1 MTGRRPTSPTIVSI
15 AMWSRRYRLRLCLGI
30 ATFAVPLLASTST
43 TWEMTSFSDFVKGK
57 FDGVSLGRDGRLS
70 LAPKLDTL
78 FTSEQ
83 PVIWSVAS
91 GPDGALYAA
100 TGHRGRVFRIE
111 PNGASKLLWT
121 ADRPEVFAI
130 AVDKSGILY
139 AASSP
144 DGKIYRIENG
154 KASEYFDPKTKYIW
168 SLALAPDG
176 TLYAGTGDGGQVF
189 RITGPGKGEPY

>member
-1 MTGRRPTSPTIVSI
+1 MAALV
-15 AMWSRRYRLRLCLGI
+15 
-30 ATFAVPLLASTST
+30 FAAALILAAPCSASTSAV
-43 TWEMTSFSDFVKGK
+43 WEMTSFSDFVKGK

-100 TGHRGRVFRIE
+100 TGNRGRVFRIE
-111 PNGASKLLWT
+111 PNGAAKLYWT

-130 AVDKSGILY
+130 AVDKKGIVY

-144 DGKIYRIENG
+144 DGKDLSHRERQGIGILR
-154 KASEYFDPKTKYIW
+154 SEDNVH
-168 SLALAPDG
+168 LVAR
-176 TLYAGTGDGGQVF
+176 GG
-189 RITGPGKGEPY
+189 R

>member
-1 MTGRRPTSPTIVSI
+1 MTP
-15 AMWSRRYRLRLCLGI
+15 SRFCTAGGL
-30 ATFAVPLLASTST
+30 ATGAFAAFLLTAPLLASTSAL
-43 TWEMTSFSDFVKGK
+43 WEMTSFSDFVKGK

-83 PVIWSVAS
+83 PVIWSVATA
-91 GPDGALYAA
+91 PDGALYAA
-100 TGHRGRVFRIE
+100 TGHRGRIFRIE

-121 ADRPEVFAI
+121 ADRPEIFAI
-130 AVDKSGILY
+130 TVDKAGILY

-154 KASEYFDPKTKYIW
+154 KAAEYFDPKTKYMSSSSTRARPRRRAW
-168 SLALAPDG
+168 
-176 TLYAGTGDGGQVF
+176 
-189 RITGPGKGEPY
+189 

>member
-1 MTGRRPTSPTIVSI
+1 MTPTLPSPSTTSPSPRTKLSP
-15 AMWSRRYRLRLCLGI
+15 WGRLAVCAGL
-30 ATFAVPLLASTST
+30 AVPLLASTST

-70 LAPKLDTL
+70 LAPKLDPL
-78 FTSEQ
+78 FPSEQ

-91 GPDGALYAA
+91 GPDGAIYAA

-111 PNGASKLLWT
+111 PNGTSKLLWT

-154 KASEYFDPKTKYIW
+154 KVSEYLR
-168 SLALAPDG
+168 S
-176 TLYAGTGDGGQVF
+176 
-189 RITGPGKGEPY
+189 EEH

>member
-1 MTGRRPTSPTIVSI
+1 
-15 AMWSRRYRLRLCLGI
+15 
-30 ATFAVPLLASTST
+30 
-43 TWEMTSFSDFVKGK
+43 MTSFSDFVKGK

-111 PNGASKLLWT
+111 QNGTSQSS
-121 ADRPEVFAI
+121 
-130 AVDKSGILY
+130 SGQPTVPK
-139 AASSP
+139 SSP
-144 DGKIYRIENG
+144 SR
-154 KASEYFDPKTKYIW
+154 
-168 SLALAPDG
+168 
-176 TLYAGTGDGGQVF
+176 
-189 RITGPGKGEPY
+189 